1 MKIIINES
9 QLRLIVENEG
19 EDDNL
24 IDFTPFYKSGIPPVE
39 WDEMYEHMN
48 TKKKKGGKYDG
59 YYINGDVYLPSS
71 DITELNYLVKVGGL
85 LVLDNSQIRLLPK
98 LSYVGG
104 RLDLYYSQIRLLPK
118 LSYVKGWLDLRRSS
132 IKTLPMLS
140 YVGGDLSISNTPLSK
155 TTTEK
160 ELREQI
166 NVGGY
171 ISL

>member
-1 MKIIINES
+1 MKIIIINES
-9 QLRLIVENEG
+9 QLRLIVENE
-19 EDDNL
+19 DDNL
-24 IDFTPFYKSGIPPVE
+24 INFTPFYKSGIPPIE
-39 WDEMYEHMN
+39 WDEMFLHLN
-48 TKKKKGGKYDG
+48 NKKGGKYDG
-59 YYINGDVYLPSS
+59 YYINGDVYLSSS

-171 ISL
+171 IDL

>member
-9 QLRLIVENEG
+9 QLRLIVENE
-19 EDDNL
+19 DDNL
-24 IDFTPFYKSGIPPVE
+24 INFTPFYKSGIPPIE
-39 WDEMYEHMN
+39 WDEMFLHLN
-48 TKKKKGGKYDG
+48 NKKGGKYDG
-59 YYINGDVYLPSS
+59 YYINGDVYLSSS

-171 ISL
+171 IDL

>member
-9 QLRLIVENEG
+9 QLRLIVENE
-19 EDDNL
+19 DDNL
-24 IDFTPFYKSGIPPVE
+24 INFTPFYKSGIPPIE
-39 WDEMYEHMN
+39 WDEMFLHLN
-48 TKKKKGGKYDG
+48 NKKGDKYDG
-59 YYINGDVYLPSS
+59 YYINGDVYLSSS

-132 IKTLPMLS
+132 IKKLPMLS

-160 ELREQI
+160 KLREQI
-166 NVGGY
+166 NVEGY
-171 ISL
+171 IQL

>member
-9 QLRLIVENEG
+9 QLRLIVENE
-19 EDDNL
+19 DNDNL
-24 IDFTPFYKSGIPPVE
+24 IDFTPFYKSGIPPEE
-39 WDEMYEHMN
+39 WDDMFEFRN
-48 TKKKKGGKYDG
+48 QKKGGKYDG
-59 YYINGDVYLPSS
+59 YYINGDVYLSSS

-104 RLDLYYSQIRLLPK
+104 RLDLYYSQIESLPM

-160 ELREQI
+160 KLREQI
-166 NVGGY
+166 NVEGY
-171 ISL
+171 INL